1 MYTLSE
7 AWLTSNTHQINYVR
21 IPVLQ
26 LLNRNGSNKE
36 GGGVASYVRGNIEIK
51 PRDDL
56 SNLDSYVEILWF
68 EIKGKNRNSDIL
80 IGVFYQPNFESSL
93 VQASLDKF
101 DRVLNKVLTNC
112 NGIKIITG
120 NMNINFLRESPTVMP
135 TYPLSIIV
143 IHDI

>member
-93 VQASLDKF
+93 VQA
-101 DRVLNKVLTNC
+101 
-112 NGIKIITG
+112 
-120 NMNINFLRESPTVMP
+120 
-135 TYPLSIIV
+135 
-143 IHDI
+143 